1 MCCLAEQEASKKAQ
15 NTKAARRARKRDE
28 ALRTAGILTVVTCN
42 GLSATV
48 PATFN
53 RNARSLCEASLGHKD
68 EPLLVSL
75 GVSYIQFQFN
85 TIEAREGVQ
94 FERTV
99 NGKTVSVVVTY
110 VTASCR
116 TAMTDMVSSEQR
128 RPRKQR
134 RSQPKRPWTEKE
146 HEELRRA
153 VAPYAH
159 LTRIP
164 WAHKVLPAFNKGKD
178 EKDKRTVGMVSDH
191 CLSVQPHEHRQQA
204 DDASAVAEPLVHVEG
219 GKLKTLHV

>member
-1 MCCLAEQEASKKAQ
+1 MAEQEASKKAQ
-15 NTKAARRARKRDE
+15 NTKAARRARQRDE
-28 ALRTAGILTVVTCN
+28 SVRTADIVTVVTYN

-53 RNARSLCEASLGHKD
+53 RNARSSCEASLGHKD
-68 EPLLVSL
+68 NPLLVAL
-75 GVSYIQFQFN
+75 GVSRIQFQFN
-85 TIEAREGVQ
+85 SIEAREGVP

-99 NGKTVSVVVTY
+99 NGKTVSVVVTS

-116 TAMTDMVSSEQR
+116 TAMTDMVSSGQLH
-128 RPRKQR
+128 PRKRR
-134 RSQPKRPWTEKE
+134 RSQPIRTWTDEE

-191 CLSVQPHEHRQQA
+191 SLSVQPHEHRQQA
-204 DDASAVAEPLVHVEG
+204 DDASAVEANMAQEDVIEALG
-219 GKLKTLHV
+219 